1 MQYYHNIDGREAYIG
16 RHIEEKPIATNFI
29 DGIKYLDIDYGTWYT
44 VSNGTW
50 IIDKSKY
57 EGSVYNSNGELV
69 NISDAYYDEAITIE
83 DVETRYFRKGYMYGS
98 GYTWSNVTSNTTVN
112 LHIKIGAKPIYM
124 NYSVVGVALS
134 DYGLV
139 NGATI
144 TANGTA
150 NAIIKRNNS
159 VIVNPVTLIYRD
171 ATYTGG
177 ATAIPR
183 FLGSSGNQM
192 QRTGGS
198 DISQK
203 AILQANSN
211 YIITLKNSNTSTQER
226 MGIYID
232 WLELEI

>member
-1 MQYYHNIDGREAYIG
+1 MQYYHNIDGRETYVG
-16 RHIEEKPIATNFI
+16 RHIEIKPDATSFI
-29 DGIKYLDIDYGTWYT
+29 DGIRYLDIDYGIWYI
-44 VSNGTW
+44 VANKQW
-50 IIDKSKY
+50 IIDKSEY
-57 EGSVYNSNGELV
+57 DGTVYNSKGELV
-69 NISDAYYDEAITIE
+69 NIADAYYDETITIE
-83 DVETRYFRKGYMYGS
+83 DIETRYFRKGYVYGS

-112 LHIKIGAKPIYM
+112 LYIKIGAKPIYM
-124 NYSVVGVALS
+124 SYVVAGVALA

-144 TANGTA
+144 TTNGTL
-150 NAIIKRNNS
+150 NTIIKRNNS
-159 VIVNPVTLIYRD
+159 VIVQPVALIYRD

-183 FLGSSGNQM
+183 FLGSSGNAQ